1 MGSINDV
8 KKAPVLMVTKATETL
23 ETLIALKKK
32 IQCNA
37 IMIPVKINLNKAFVS
52 IDTFLF
58 FMIKYPNIKMDANA
72 ILNQTNGMASIEI
85 KAPKIAVKPHIK
97 TIK

>member
-1 MGSINDV
+1 
-8 KKAPVLMVTKATETL
+8 MVTRATETL

-37 IMIPVKINLNKAFVS
+37 IMIPVKINLNKAFAS

-58 FMIKYPNIKMDANA
+58 FMIKYPNIKMDAND